1 MKVNKIVIVGG
12 GSSGWMTAAALCK
25 NFPQIDI
32 TLIESKDIKTMG
44 VGESTLGQF
53 NHYLGLI
60 GLKDEDWM
68 KECGATYKVS
78 IKFTDFREIG
88 SVFHYPFGLHNAEN
102 MPRGLDCWPI
112 IRQLDPDYNTL
123 DKFAKFYNTVT
134 YLAES
139 NKLTKNEDNSI
150 PSFFFEKDT
159 AYHLDAIKFGI
170 YLKNN
175 ICLPS
180 GMKHIME
187 DVVDVAQRED
197 GGVEYILTESGN
209 KLTADLFIDC
219 TGFKSLLLEQ
229 KMGSKFISFNE
240 TLMNDRA
247 LATKIP
253 YTNPEIEMENTTNC
267 TAIENGWV
275 WNIPLWDRIG
285 SGYVYSS
292 KFVSREQAEKEF
304 INHLKKVGK
313 KVPEDLEFNDI
324 HIRHGK
330 REKAW
335 VKNVLGIGLSYGF
348 IEPLESTGLLTTHD
362 NIFRLVK
369 TLIRRNGFVSGID
382 KSMFNTYCDYT
393 LDGVRSFI
401 ETHYGLSM
409 RQDTEYWRH
418 VTAIEYHNDYDVQQM
433 EINIFRQSNFN
444 GLIGGMPYIAAG
456 MGYLPTYKFGR
467 ALPGSGELSMQE
479 MEMFENIN
487 KEFKMFGDSL
497 SSYIKTLPSHYEFL
511 KQTIYK

>member
-1 MKVNKIVIVGG
+1 MKINKIVIVGG

-25 NFPQIDI
+25 NFPEINL

-44 VGESTLGQF
+44 VGESTLAQF

-68 KECGATYKVS
+68 KECDATYKVS

-88 SVFHYPFGLHNAEN
+88 TVFHYPFGLHNAEN

-112 IRQLDPDYNTL
+112 IRQLDPEYNTP

-159 AYHLDAIKFGI
+159 TYHLDATKFGI

-180 GMKHIME
+180 GMTHIME
-187 DVVDVAQRED
+187 DVVDVAQKED
-197 GGVEYILTESGN
+197 GEVEHILTESGN

-219 TGFKSLLLEQ
+219 TGFRSLLLEQ

-253 YTNPEIEMENTTNC
+253 YTNPEFEMENTTNC

-275 WNIPLWDRIG
+275 WNIPLWNRIG

-313 KVPEDLEFNDI
+313 KIPEDLEFNDI

-348 IEPLESTGLLTTHD
+348 VEPLESTGLLTTHD

-369 TLIRRNGFVSGID
+369 TLVRRNGFVSGLD
-382 KSMFNTYCDYT
+382 KSMYNNYCSTT
-393 LDGVRSFI
+393 LDGTKSFI
-401 ETHYGLSM
+401 EMHYALSM
-409 RQDTEYWRH
+409 RQDTEYWKY
-418 VTAIEYHNDYDVQQM
+418 VTGIEYYNDYDVQQM

-444 GLIGGMPYIAAG
+444 GLLGGMPYIASG
-456 MGYLPTYKFGR
+456 MGYIPTYKFGR
-467 ALPGSGELSMQE
+467 GLPGSGELTMEE

-487 KEFKMFGDSL
+487 REFKMFGDTL
-497 SSYIKTLPSHYEFL
+497 NSYVNTLPSHYEFL